1 MFCHGVTACAAA
13 ALHIENSLCSSI
25 VSTVCC
31 ITEDCYLSAAVYTAN
46 IIRGASF
53 NYYFCAKHSHTA
65 ESLTS
70 RAFYRKLYGLTPW
83 PDAAPD
89 TVLAVS
95 NNIKLS
101 RTLPYS
107 FLYLFLKY
115 TGGSSFTLNVSFK
128 CYFFSHNVI
137 DLSLRL
143 VRNPSGKKDSRQAG
157 MTLVLFILC
166 SVFCVLIQH
175 T

>member
-13 ALHIENSLCSSI
+13 ALHIENSLCSSV
-25 VSTVCC
+25 VSAVCC
-31 ITEDCYLSAAVYTAN
+31 ITEDCYLSAAVYPAN
-46 IIRGASF
+46 IIRDASF

-65 ESLTS
+65 KPLPHGSFNSNLDD
-70 RAFYRKLYGLTPW
+70 LTPW
-83 PDAAPD
+83 PDAAAD

-95 NNIKLS
+95 NNMEFS
-101 RTLPYS
+101 CPLPYS

-115 TGGSSFTLNVSFK
+115 TGGSSFTVNISFK

-143 VRNPSGKKDSRQAG
+143 VRNPSGKKDSPQAG
-157 MTLVLFILC
+157 MTLVLFIMYFGVC
-166 SVFCVLIQH
+166 FK
-175 T
+175 